1 MKQLQITVPK
11 KSKDDAREIIQK
23 YSNDLE
29 SSEVEKDGDGR
40 KKRIQFTAT
49 VESEQIDELTEELKD
64 LDGIDS
70 GDLTIRVMDQQSLI
84 RKGQQTRGSKSML
97 SQAEI
102 YSQAQESASFNR
114 AEWSLI
120 GISSIIAT
128 FGLIADNVI
137 VVIGAMMVAPILSP
151 FISGALSVAVGDQKL
166 FAGSLRTGLASFL
179 LAVAASS
186 IAAIPFSISQN
197 PTMTLVSSPSTIG
210 LLLSLFVGAAAA
222 LTFVTG
228 MRDEMAGVAVA
239 IALIPPIASIGI
251 GIRTLDIS
259 LVLDSFTL
267 AVTNMLSI
275 IAAGFVVFR
284 SIGVKPSTYNKKK
297 QAEKMRYVLPLAVIL
312 MLALSLLTSL

>member
-11 KSKDDAREIIQK
+11 KNKEDARSIIRD
-23 YSNDLE
+23 YSSDLE

-40 KKRIQFTAT
+40 RKQIQFKVT
-49 VESEQIDELTEELKD
+49 VESDQIDELTEELKALED
-64 LDGIDS
+64 IES

-102 YSQAQESASFNR
+102 YSQAQESAGFNR

-128 FGLIADNVI
+128 FGLVADNVI

-151 FISGALSVAVGDQKL
+151 FISAALSVAVGDQKL
-166 FAGSLRTGLASFL
+166 FSGSLKTGIASFL

-186 IAAIPFSISQN
+186 IAAIPFSAPQN
-197 PTMTLVSSPSTIG
+197 PTLALVSSPSTIG
-210 LLLSLFVGAAAA
+210 MLLSLFVGAAAA

-251 GIRTLDIS
+251 GISSLNTG
-259 LVLDSFTL
+259 LVLDALTL
-267 AVTNMLSI
+267 AVMNILSI
-275 IAAGFVVFR
+275 ISAGFVVFR
-284 SIGVKPSTYNKKK
+284 LIGVKPSTYHKKK
-297 QAEKMRYVLPLAVIL
+297 QAEKMRYILPLTVLIL
-312 MLALSLLTSL
+312 LVLSLPAAL

>member
-11 KSKDDAREIIQK
+11 KSKDDARKIIRE
-23 YSNDLE
+23 YSSDLE

-40 KKRIQFTAT
+40 RKRIQFTVT
-49 VESEQIDELTEELKD
+49 VESDQIDELTEELKALED
-64 LDGIDS
+64 IDS

-102 YSQAQESASFNR
+102 YSQAQESASFNL

-120 GISSIIAT
+120 GISSVIAT

-166 FAGSLRTGLASFL
+166 FTDSIKTGLASFV

-186 IAAIPFSISQN
+186 IAAAPFSIAQN

-251 GIRTLDIS
+251 GISSFDS
-259 LVLDSFTL
+259 QLVLDALTL
-267 AVTNMLSI
+267 ALMNMVSI
-275 IAAGFVVFR
+275 IASGFVCFR
-284 SIGVKPSTYNKKK
+284 LIGVKPSTYQKKK
-297 QAEKMRYVLPLAVIL
+297 QAEKMRYILPLTVLIL
-312 MLALSLLTSL
+312 LVLSLPAAL